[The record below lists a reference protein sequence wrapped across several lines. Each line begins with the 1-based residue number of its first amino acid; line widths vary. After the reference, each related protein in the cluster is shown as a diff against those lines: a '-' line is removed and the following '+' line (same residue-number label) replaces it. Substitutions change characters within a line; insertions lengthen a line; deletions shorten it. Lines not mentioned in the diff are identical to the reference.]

1 MTFPPS
7 PSLNDTYTESGKTW
21 KFDGTGWILLGAVLT
36 AGPTGPTGVSIT
48 GPTGPA
54 GGGGGGGTGPTG
66 PTGLSITGPT
76 GAIGPTG
83 PGGEGTGTGG
93 TGPTGPTGAAGVSVV
108 GPTGPTGP
116 TGLQGATG
124 PTGASGQNGATGPTG
139 SSGQD
144 GAAGPTGSTGL
155 QGLTGPTGPGVGAT
169 GPTGATGPAG
179 GGGSTSLKAVLGAN
193 AVNQQ
198 ITLVD
203 ALTVAGL
210 VSGTVY
216 RIKFQGRTMPSSASV
231 GIAFGLGGTFGASKI
246 SLVARY
252 FTAAATESVKHVVE
266 KGTIYSFP
274 SSAAGSPNG
283 TPWSIEGFVSCVGD
297 GTFAIQI
304 AANVQWEYWVLEAT
318 SSLTVEAVGTFTP

>member
-36 AGPTGPTGVSIT
+36 AGPTGPTGPTGVSIT

-76 GAIGPTG
+76 G
-83 PGGEGTGTGG
+83 
-93 TGPTGPTGAAGVSVV
+93 
-108 GPTGPTGP
+108 P
-116 TGLQGATG
+116 TGLI
-124 PTGASGQNGATGPTG
+124 
-139 SSGQD
+139 
-144 GAAGPTGSTGL
+144 
-155 QGLTGPTGPGVGAT
+155 GPTGPGVGAT
-169 GPTGATGPAG
+169 GPTGAPGPTGPGGG
-179 GGGSTSLKAVLGAN
+179 GGGSAMNAVLASDLS
-193 AVNQQ
+193 NQQ
-198 ITLVD
+198 ITLTN
-203 ALTVAGL
+203 ALSVSGL

-231 GIAFGLGGTFGASKI
+231 GIAFGIGGTFGASKI

-266 KGTIYSFP
+266 KGTVYSFP
-274 SSAAGSPNG
+274 SSAAGSPSEQAAG
-283 TPWSIEGFVSCVGD
+283 VEGLG
-297 GTFAIQI
+297 
-304 AANVQWEYWVLEAT
+304 
-318 SSLTVEAVGTFTP
+318 